1 MRSGYTSAVDKMFPP
16 GCELCL
22 RGRKLVLFV
31 TGICDK
37 SCYYC
42 PLGESRKGLDI
53 VYADEVLVENDLD
66 IILEARAIDAEGT
79 GITGGDPILKL
90 SRTIRYIKLLKG
102 FFGKEHHIH
111 LYTSGKH
118 VNREVLSRLRDA
130 GLDELR
136 FHPERG
142 DWEKIEIAKKLG
154 IFSGAEVPAIPG
166 DEKSIEE
173 LIMFLDS
180 VKADFLNINQLEFC
194 PQNAYQLKQRGFTLD
209 SKSMAAVLKSKE
221 AALATID
228 WAEKEGVRIPIH
240 YCSSVVKDAVQT
252 KKRLMKRADNV
263 ARPYEKVT
271 EEGLLSKLIVSSG
284 CGNLREMKA
293 LLVKKLRLPPHMI
306 GVSSDGQVVEA
317 SEGLILEIKR
327 ALPSSRI
334 SYVEEYPTATRE
346 RFTEYPC

>member
-1 MRSGYTSAVDKMFPP
+1 VDKMFPP
-16 GCELCL
+16 GCEVCL

-31 TGICDK
+31 TGICDR

-42 PLGESRKGLDI
+42 PLSESRKGLDV
-53 VYADEVLVENDLD
+53 VYADEVLVKNDLD

-90 SRTIRYIKLLKG
+90 GRTLRYIKLLKS

-111 LYTSGKH
+111 LYTNGRH

-142 DWEKIEIAKKLG
+142 DWEKMEIAKELG

-166 DEKSIEE
+166 DEKSIKEF
-173 LIMFLDS
+173 IMFLDKI
-180 VKADFLNINQLEFC
+180 KADFLNINQLEFC

-209 SKSMAAVLKSKE
+209 SESMAAVLKSKE
-221 AALATID
+221 SALATID
-228 WAEKEGVRIPIH
+228 WAEKEGVGIPIH

-252 KKRLMKRADNV
+252 KKRLIKRGDNV
-263 ARPYEKVT
+263 ARPYEKVS
-271 EEGLLSKLIVSSG
+271 EEGLLSKLIVSSE
-284 CGNLREMKA
+284 CGSLREMKA
-293 LLVKKLRLPPHMI
+293 LLAKKLRLPPYMI
-306 GVSSDGQVVEA
+306 GVSSDGKVVEA
-317 SEGLILEIKR
+317 PEELILEIKR
-327 ALPSSRI
+327 ALPGSKI
-334 SYVEEYPTATRE
+334 SYIEEYPTATRE